1 MLGYELQISTVT
13 QMPTAGHCE
22 QSNVCLVVQK
32 TRNLY
37 FFFAINHVVTRIF
50 EAKQHKP
57 EVCGF
62 VSRWCH
68 WKFSLS

>member
-1 MLGYELQISTVT
+1 MLGYELQISIVT
-13 QMPTAGHCE
+13 QRLMAGHCE
-22 QSNVCLVVQK
+22 HSNVCLVVQK

-37 FFFAINHVVTRIF
+37 LFFTINHVVTRIF

-62 VSRWCH
+62 VSR
-68 WKFSLS
+68 